1 MRKINI
7 KPENVD
13 KWILKKKKEF
23 VDFYLKNSNDQIKT
37 LDKIIT
43 ISEQQANITKKIA
56 ILQFVIFRL
65 DLWFD
70 YFKCKNQIKKYMKEK
85 EKIEQELYV
94 LKNMDFEEKYLLMK
108 SRKRRFSI

>member
-7 KPENVD
+7 KPKDVD

-23 VDFYLKNSNDQIKT
+23 VSFYLKNSNDQIKT
-37 LDKIIT
+37 LDEIIT
-43 ISEQQANITKKIA
+43 INEQLANNTKKIA

-70 YFKCKNQIKKYMKEK
+70 YFKCKNQIKKAMKQK
-85 EKIEQELYV
+85 EEIEQELYV
-94 LKNMDFEEKYLLMK
+94 LNNMDFEDKYLLMRD
-108 SRKRRFSI
+108 RKRRFSI